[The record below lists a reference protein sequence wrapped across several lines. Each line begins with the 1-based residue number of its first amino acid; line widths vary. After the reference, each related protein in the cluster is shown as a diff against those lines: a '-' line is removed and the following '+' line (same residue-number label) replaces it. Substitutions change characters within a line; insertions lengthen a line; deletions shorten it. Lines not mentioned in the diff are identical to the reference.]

1 MQNVDVLED
10 LSALVGEL
18 LEVDDLK
25 LTMAT
30 TAENVPGWD
39 SLAHVRIVL
48 AAEQTFG
55 VRFTTAEIASLKKVG
70 DLVKLI
76 KDHQATGRPR

>member
-1 MQNVDVLED
+1 MNDEEVLSR
-10 LSALVGEL
+10 LSELVGDL
-18 LEVDDLK
+18 LELENLK
-25 LTMAT
+25 LSMIT

-76 KDHQATGRPR
+76 RTAAAQHRG